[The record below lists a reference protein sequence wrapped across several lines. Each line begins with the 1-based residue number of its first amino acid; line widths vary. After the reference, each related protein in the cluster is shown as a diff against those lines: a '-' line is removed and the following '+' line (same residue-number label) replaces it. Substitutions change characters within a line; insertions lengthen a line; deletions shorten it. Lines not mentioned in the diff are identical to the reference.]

1 MLKYVF
7 MRLLLIQPSRFR
19 NGRLDRRKRRWLL
32 GMTLPYLAALA
43 PRDIQVE
50 IKDDLLEEITFR
62 EEADLVALTFMS
74 HQAPRAYQIAAGFR
88 QRGIPVV
95 MGGFHATLAPEECQE
110 HADAIVLGEAEE
122 AWPRLLRDFQAGQL
136 QPRYQSPKLSDLKNL
151 PVPRY
156 DLLDLK
162 KYKLLNIPSQTTRG
176 CPYACNYCEVTQVY
190 GGKFRHRPVDEV
202 IHEIKEIR
210 RVTQSD
216 FIYFVDDNFVANR
229 RHALAIMEKLIPLKL
244 VYGCL
249 ATANVGDDAEVL
261 DLMAKS
267 GCMHVNIGMESI
279 SPESLKAIN
288 KKQNKVKDYERQFRA
303 LRDRG
308 IGFSVNVM
316 FGLDG
321 DRPDIF
327 ETTVDFLI
335 RVKAPVSFMFIL
347 APRPGTKVRDQLL
360 EQNRIFD
367 HNWTNYCG
375 FKVVYQPR
383 HMTVK
388 ELEEGYWR
396 ANRKFYSPLAI
407 LKRQTPHLFS
417 WHMLP
422 FNLWFAW
429 CVRRRF
435 QPLDY
440 YF

>member
-1 MLKYVF
+1 

-43 PRDIQVE
+43 PQDIQVQ

-74 HQAPRAYQIAAGFR
+74 HQAPRAYQLAAGFR

-95 MGGFHATLAPEECQE
+95 MGGFHATLAPDECQE

-122 AWPRLLRDFQAGQL
+122 AWPRLLRDFQAGKL

-176 CPYACNYCEVTQVY
+176 CPYNCNYCEVTQVY

-244 VYGCL
+244 IYGCL
-249 ATANVGDDAEVL
+249 ATANVGDDPEVL
-261 DLMAKS
+261 DLMARS

-288 KKQNKVKDYERQFRA
+288 KKQNKVKDYERQFKA

-347 APRPGTKVRDQLL
+347 APRPGTKVRDQFL

-367 HNWTNYCG
+367 HDWTNYCG
-375 FKVVYQPR
+375 FKVVYQPK
-383 HMTVK
+383 HMTVR

-396 ANRKFYSPLAI
+396 ANRQFYSPLAI

>member
-1 MLKYVF
+1 MK
-7 MRLLLIQPSRFR
+7 LLLIQPSRYR
-19 NGRLDRRKRRWLL
+19 HGRLDKRKRRWLL

-50 IKDDLLEEITFR
+50 IKDDLLEEISFK
-62 EEADLVALTFMS
+62 EQCDLVALSFMS
-74 HQAPRAYQIAAGFR
+74 HQAPRAYQLAAGFR
-88 QRGIPVV
+88 GRGIPVV
-95 MGGFHATLAPEECQE
+95 MGGFHATLAPEECQQY
-110 HADAIVLGEAEE
+110 ADALVLGEAEE
-122 AWPRLLRDFQAGQL
+122 AWPRLLRDFQAGRL
-136 QPRYQSPKLSDLKNL
+136 QPRYRGDKLSDLKNL

-202 IHEIKEIR
+202 LHEITEIR

-229 RHALAIMEKLIPLKL
+229 RHAMAIMERLIPLKL
-244 VYGCL
+244 IYGCL
-249 ATANVGDDAEVL
+249 ATASVGDDPEVL
-261 DLMAKS
+261 DLMARS
-267 GCMHVNIGMESI
+267 GCLHVNIGMETI
-279 SPESLKAIN
+279 SPASLKAIN
-288 KKQNKVKDYERQFRA
+288 KKQNKIEDYERQFRA

-321 DRPDIF
+321 DDPDIF
-327 ETTVDFLI
+327 ERTVDFLI

-360 EQNRIFD
+360 GEGRIFNHD
-367 HNWTNYCG
+367 WTRYCG
-375 FKVVYQPR
+375 FQVVYHPK
-383 HMTVK
+383 HMTARQ
-388 ELEEGYWR
+388 LEEGYWR
-396 ANRKFYSPLAI
+396 ANRRFYSLPSI
-407 LKRQTPHLFS
+407 LQRQTLHLFS

-422 FNLWFAW
+422 FNLYFAW
-429 CVRRRF
+429 CVRRRL